1 MKDNHQHPHLDYY
14 VFQNSAISHLFTDFE
29 HWIHN
34 SLTEQG
40 RQIARAKLKFLD
52 YLISYTKEQII
63 HYPMLEQIFDERF
76 LSLTKLSNIDFLQ
89 HAVQTKEEILPQH
102 DLFNLALPQEIAI
115 DVLESYFEAL
125 QNWWKSIIEDHQL
138 TQKELREN
146 FQEELNFNESR
157 CQCQEC
163 IHIFRTR
170 LREAIYAKA
179 KNKIDKALEKLHD
192 DVLIKPLNDISYA
205 IHILRKDFDKMLH
218 ELRFKLKRSSLNKL
232 EADLK
237 GLFNRNFGVDS
248 ELGKVYQEKVKAYL
262 NGILVEENLGI
273 QYLSEDDYFKFFKLI
288 GNNLWRIP
296 SFIKKEFL
304 RYIQSVLALKRK
316 DISSTIL
323 REYLGQFW
331 LHTPA
336 RKIRRHIT
344 YQFDWNID
352 PLLQA
357 SCSNTTGFNGSVSL
371 AILSENPDYYVWKIG
386 CQVEYDYNGKIK
398 SLRGES
404 RVGAYL
410 TPTVNHNYLGQ
421 VAHTRPI
428 SINIKYNVSNKEFSC
443 SVYNLNNQ
451 LLLYAEFIDPLPNTP
466 TQFRVG
472 IHTMLPNFAFQN
484 KWVEHIYM
492 NFY

>member
-1 MKDNHQHPHLDYY
+1 MKKQIFISLSIILQISCGLDTNINNGIKSINK
-14 VFQNSAISHLFTDFE
+14 VKPTATPTTIVP
-29 HWIHN
+29 
-34 SLTEQG
+34 
-40 RQIARAKLKFLD
+40 
-52 YLISYTKEQII
+52 SYTSSPTPHTTVAPTSTFTATASPTVIGNTFTPTPTATSTFTATATPTFTQTATNTFTATPTYTPTFTPTYTNTPTATYTSTPTFTTTPSPTPNPCYAFSYGMGANSIRVLGATEFCARPVTASGMTTQYFSNASNYHTVRRIASTNNNTCNLNGSASSAWRFYSKE
-63 HYPMLEQIFDERF
+63 L
-76 LSLTKLSNIDFLQ
+76 LSN
-89 HAVQTKEEILPQH
+89 
-102 DLFNLALPQEIAI
+102 
-115 DVLESYFEAL
+115 
-125 QNWWKSIIEDHQL
+125 
-138 TQKELREN
+138 
-146 FQEELNFNESR
+146 
-157 CQCQEC
+157 
-163 IHIFRTR
+163 
-170 LREAIYAKA
+170 
-179 KNKIDKALEKLHD
+179 
-192 DVLIKPLNDISYA
+192 
-205 IHILRKDFDKMLH
+205 
-218 ELRFKLKRSSLNKL
+218 
-232 EADLK
+232 
-237 GLFNRNFGVDS
+237 
-248 ELGKVYQEKVKAYL
+248 
-262 NGILVEENLGI
+262 
-273 QYLSEDDYFKFFKLI
+273 
-288 GNNLWRIP
+288 NN
-296 SFIKKEFL
+296 
-304 RYIQSVLALKRK
+304 Y
-316 DISSTIL
+316 
-323 REYLGQFW
+323 
-331 LHTPA
+331 
-336 RKIRRHIT
+336 T